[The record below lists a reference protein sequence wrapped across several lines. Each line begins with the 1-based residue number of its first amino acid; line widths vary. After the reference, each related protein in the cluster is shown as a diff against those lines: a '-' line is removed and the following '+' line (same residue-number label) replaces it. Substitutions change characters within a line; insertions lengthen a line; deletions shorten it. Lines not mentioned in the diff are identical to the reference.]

1 MAQQEP
7 SYVTEP
13 DGTMGDGAMVHPI
26 PTTATP
32 LIDTAVLAKQRD
44 EVTETLALY
53 AGLSA
58 LPKKDYIKKLATI
71 ATTLEN
77 IDEPY
82 IHLLQ
87 LEDLLNQY
95 LADPIVHGPPSNPP
109 VDPTTLPS
117 LIGNNIEFTGYF
129 LDTALPAI
137 VRNLLGRSFSTM
149 HLRSISSIGSASSLQ
164 EDGSE
169 AIVPRINQFFQSV
182 LKVIVKH
189 LKEPTKPV
197 QMTLPAPAPA
207 APAASAAS
215 TVAGAAPMVVDAA
228 PEPQYVTVTVAPLFP
243 DSICCNLITTLQR
256 LFDRERHFYYFYD
269 RRGKGAASDDD
280 LDLSSGDDEEALE
293 KAAAAERAH
302 VATLDADAVFKRFQM
317 TLDQYAA
324 ALDQRRKNRQEQKEK
339 ERARRIEA
347 KLEWR
352 KKVEQL
358 RPSVL
363 YTLSSPGESSHG
375 WLQKNL
381 QHFGALGG
389 WELVAKRMT
398 AGIKEDLDSKVLVKS
413 RRGHNPAKQAR
424 NGAFYRKELQR
435 RREYAVQAKAR
446 GEVYSAEPPVPPRGS
461 FPSLAPYLQDDVFTH
476 SASSSSSAV
485 SASSSS
491 ASSSTAPPP
500 SASSLAPIPLHR
512 VRFFL
517 EAFLKAWDLM
527 SKEYFT
533 HVGTRLKDAVI
544 VKLLHIRPEESRL
557 CDKAYLESLLQ
568 LWLWPLIYRLC
579 CTHMGHEKEVAWPIL
594 DTASEKA
601 WKADR
606 KLLLK
611 LEAEVQAREEAERA
625 VEQAKQDALARKES
639 GEEEELHAEGIVV
652 PEVTTI
658 LPPPPELY
666 EMNLDANELME
677 CITIYLSYQLF
688 CSPLLEKRINGLS
701 DINRMV
707 DLTMTRQ
714 RVDHPPEGAA
724 PIQHKGAITA
734 WLDTQVL
741 SEWLMQIDIMDE
753 LFGTFDASTLTPT
766 SNQSTHPQL
775 LQRCDEIVKYLAGLD
790 KLRPNHLRQVW
801 AAGLGKHE
809 TVQQAIYTLLGA
821 CAREYKLFHVDL
833 ILNEFLP
840 SIPYPEWTFHTLDLL
855 MNLMDGGETYDEE
868 ALIRKR
874 GVALLWHLINLP
886 HPSSPADQEALFADT
901 EVMLLE
907 EEEDKQPEE
916 AEQKKYAPA
925 EQPQGTDIDFVLK
938 QACAHKLQLLLSSS
952 NMEPLRRAYIQRILS
967 LLRSKTSTSSRG
979 MLLWLLPCL
988 LASYATTRPQPEEL
1002 QRWNILGRLIE
1013 KDKIWTVIMED
1024 LARFTQGAKATYEK
1038 IVAAQVKKRS
1048 RRPLPDAALLVLNHT
1063 PSDIDSP
1070 SLGVCLADLDARVIL
1085 PASFEQS
1092 QELMAEIRTQKAK
1105 AEGESNGADVASVA
1119 GAAGLDRMASLP
1131 RAPSAVAG
1139 LPKSDAFAYE
1149 VEVFLRLELLRF
1161 IVMHSFQPLNAKHV
1175 DQLLHAC
1182 VTVPLSLGPSA
1193 RGQFL
1198 LWLRALHIPKSA
1210 ITPVIIAEAMAANAH
1225 AISQA
1230 IGTSK
1235 MVSSYTD
1242 MTRYSSG
1249 FTEAAAQHLFA
1260 KLSDS
1265 TIYTD
1270 VTRHSGD
1277 SSAPKSNGGDSS
1289 TEWLQQLDACSF
1301 ICWRHYFLTVNENQK
1316 LLRLHAPLASGTYS
1330 SSGTSVAASS
1340 EPPRFY
1346 LVASATPLIGLE
1358 HLWQVCLTVQNPS
1371 VVQLT
1376 TDLLIQSHGGR
1387 GAHSI
1392 VSGYR
1397 PTVEEMEWMSTQ
1409 REKYIARCMESMQA
1423 GNRADPNHSG
1433 RLVRCLSLLQSFL
1446 ASFAST
1452 SDGDEHADDSTS
1464 AGASSSS
1471 SAGQFVAEIAV
1482 GHFTPD
1488 RTETITL
1495 PIGDTSSPNPI
1506 QTVRQLKEAL
1516 STLLSVPASKMSL
1529 HAGNKELLNYEN
1541 LTSATPQLVIK
1552 APTNRSNIQHPENDR
1567 PMEDD
1572 GADTTATTEP
1582 GMNAEEDESV
1592 LSLARSFTPAQATP
1606 IPATPGMQF
1615 GSFPAFASASIGARE
1630 LAQAQRNPSMLLNT
1644 KYFDLLFS
1652 LLSTPSGTSGAQS
1665 STDQQEI
1672 SQRVWKLICSLP
1684 TNQKLLEEMKSL
1696 SNISKNAPDADAEWA
1711 QALGTASSF
1720 KLLYSLRIISKLAS
1734 AHLSPDGS
1742 VQVSSK
1748 AFVNAVEWR
1757 TKFAKLGGIEYLYGV
1772 LESLLKQRAAAHTK
1786 NPTSTTP
1793 PVEWDESRNAC
1804 LALLLALFNFFLLT
1818 AQGQTNRAVFYLLPT
1833 VLPELAS
1840 IPTDFA
1846 GQDRISSILRSIS
1859 TPSSFLGASH
1869 AGSKERG
1876 VNFSELAK
1884 HAMGLV
1890 ADCAKSAAKA
1900 WKQQSASS
1908 SAGHSRSNSGGNLS
1922 LKSTGA
1928 SAAAAKKLIEDGSMD
1943 EVLIKH
1949 GMVLLSACV
1958 LHPSDGADLDLNSPL
1973 HTLLSSGGSTL
1984 YSTLLFLCNGT
1995 IRHDAS
2001 EYLLRLAVEYKAHS
2015 SHPSPSQRMILH
2027 RFLFQDVLLKML
2039 PTLVGSA
2046 RYAGGAQDY
2055 FQLVDF
2061 LLRDVL
2067 DAENDAKEGVEA
2079 AAAASGDA
2087 VSTSVLSS
2095 FDFRAFFMR
2104 VVGYMRARPIYES
2117 KHSAAPSRPHQSK
2130 LPESSCDEVLIGLM
2144 NLVST
2149 LLARIPAL
2157 KDCVAERPRAH
2168 SLELDELMSELAVN
2182 GPAHSAST
2190 SSSGESHSAEPL
2202 HNVAAGLVHEV
2213 FLYLFDLPTLQTS
2226 HLSIQAPKAKR
2237 RTTRISAFNL
2247 LLTMV
2252 EDHPVNFYALAAM
2265 LYQQN
2270 IENNS
2275 VNTGSDWEYSPED
2288 YTKSSTGYVGLVNLS
2303 NTCYLNSMLQQLY
2316 MIPSFRRQLLSINI
2330 PNLAPPQRSASP
2342 TGGTCSEQKSSTPS
2356 SLGPSVPSDPSDH
2369 LLYQV
2374 QFMFG
2379 YLSAS
2384 AKKAYNTTGFCKAFK
2399 DYDGRPIDI
2408 RQQQDV
2414 DEFFNGFCDKLET
2427 SLKATHAQALQAGV
2441 VPCDVDLVK
2450 STFGGELEHQLL
2462 CQDCPHTSFRSEPFC
2477 ALPLNVKGKAS
2488 IAASLES
2495 FICGETL
2502 EGDNAYLC
2510 SSCQPPRKVRTLKR
2524 VCIKTL
2530 PPVLVLNLKRF
2541 EFNFDA
2547 MVKVKLNDLVSF
2559 PVEAGGLNMEAF
2571 TAEGLARREAAAKN
2585 ATTGSQAAAGGA
2597 GESKQEES
2605 KQVSEDALP
2614 LPSSSPT
2621 LHPANSVSGGPPTTY
2636 SLVGVLLH
2644 SGGSESGHYTSLVK
2658 ERTGSGG
2665 GSRWLEMNDSVVR
2678 EFDEA
2683 NLAAECFGGTQ
2694 NLSVWDVKLRRKVVR
2709 EVDKTRS
2716 AYLLIYERDAPVTA
2730 KARYD
2735 STPMGSPLRGN
2746 SSGAGPHIS
2755 TKLTSH
2761 PHSPD
2766 SPKAM
2771 ESSPSPSGIG
2781 SPARFTSTYS
2791 GSRAKTPVDTLS
2803 RASPSFSRAHS
2814 GQPRYAK
2821 KLDLQGGEPDEDE
2834 PVPTL
2839 SPSFS
2844 RQPSEQVPTLSPSFS
2859 RQPSSSEQKVPE
2871 LMLSPSHSSQAF
2883 HAASNGTGGGG
2894 AGSAAGHQSAYAL
2907 SMPPQIY
2914 ETVWEENLAFL
2925 KNSQLFQ
2932 MDYFKF
2938 IVAFLQLAPR
2948 PGPGEV
2954 PTNAEFGVDPSVP
2967 KARRMDYGLPQD
2979 LGCEDECRHIQLA
2992 SIFLTDV
2999 LAHAKY
3005 LTAPAMYERDRD
3017 RSEEDVRNAGGRTGR
3032 MQRQR
3037 MGIDGVTAPHALLPT
3052 YKAILLRFFA
3062 NHIPSAC
3069 WFIQDHL
3076 LGGRDRLKLYLFN
3089 CSSEFM
3095 RDYLSEVFGLV
3106 LSVLVPIERPLYEQF
3121 VTYEVKAPVTTAMSA
3136 PNSPAGVMAT
3146 QTMRAPVTYSIK
3158 LMSQLMNLFK
3168 DIAYNWRSLSPFF
3181 SLIYTFANFG
3191 YNERMHLILHHNI
3204 IVQIIDLWLGNLSPF
3219 AVSEKYKRPM
3229 LGDAETPPNLY
3240 MMLSLLSLTIRSSLM
3255 HTNIEPDQPPRVLPP
3270 TLLTILDGTRPLPP
3284 MPQGYQQ
3291 PGEMSVPK
3299 EAATEVTDE
3308 TSDDAKSGTSSQSR
3322 TAPSSPTAESRPL
3335 EPSSSLVLVV
3345 PSPLTLNLVLS
3356 HTHSLTPQEVDIV
3369 FHPEF
3374 LKKLLKDGANIEA
3387 SQQIITHLIYEDERA
3402 DPYVGQ
3408 QFVRIVADCNYDR
3421 MDALFAILPHILSIP
3436 DSLQPIR
3443 IGRYLNPKT
3452 GLISKAAQFRHQY
3465 PHFTYALLKFLFLGI
3480 GRLNDGAHP
3489 AAEYLVS
3496 QKPSLYWALEWMM
3509 TYHQRQIRGP
3519 LLSHMSELASTSLSY
3534 SSLSTPDPAH
3544 QAAALE
3550 AVSQVEAWFGE
3561 DFLRQKAEQAKQER
3575 EAALLAHRARVA
3587 AQEAEAQKQMH
3598 MQRNSGPGGGD
3609 SSNASDMSSAAYQ
3622 NHLRRQKVS

>member
-1 MAQQEP
+1 
-7 SYVTEP
+7 
-13 DGTMGDGAMVHPI
+13 
-26 PTTATP
+26 
-32 LIDTAVLAKQRD
+32 
-44 EVTETLALY
+44 
-53 AGLSA
+53 
-58 LPKKDYIKKLATI
+58 
-71 ATTLEN
+71 
-77 IDEPY
+77 
-82 IHLLQ
+82 
-87 LEDLLNQY
+87 
-95 LADPIVHGPPSNPP
+95 
-109 VDPTTLPS
+109 
-117 LIGNNIEFTGYF
+117 
-129 LDTALPAI
+129 
-137 VRNLLGRSFSTM
+137 
-149 HLRSISSIGSASSLQ
+149 
-164 EDGSE
+164 
-169 AIVPRINQFFQSV
+169 
-182 LKVIVKH
+182 
-189 LKEPTKPV
+189 
-197 QMTLPAPAPA
+197 
-207 APAASAAS
+207 
-215 TVAGAAPMVVDAA
+215 
-228 PEPQYVTVTVAPLFP
+228 
-243 DSICCNLITTLQR
+243 
-256 LFDRERHFYYFYD
+256 
-269 RRGKGAASDDD
+269 
-280 LDLSSGDDEEALE
+280 
-293 KAAAAERAH
+293 
-302 VATLDADAVFKRFQM
+302 
-317 TLDQYAA
+317 
-324 ALDQRRKNRQEQKEK
+324 
-339 ERARRIEA
+339 
-347 KLEWR
+347 
-352 KKVEQL
+352 
-358 RPSVL
+358 
-363 YTLSSPGESSHG
+363 
-375 WLQKNL
+375 
-381 QHFGALGG
+381 
-389 WELVAKRMT
+389 
-398 AGIKEDLDSKVLVKS
+398 
-413 RRGHNPAKQAR
+413 
-424 NGAFYRKELQR
+424 
-435 RREYAVQAKAR
+435 
-446 GEVYSAEPPVPPRGS
+446 
-461 FPSLAPYLQDDVFTH
+461 
-476 SASSSSSAV
+476 
-485 SASSSS
+485 
-491 ASSSTAPPP
+491 
-500 SASSLAPIPLHR
+500 
-512 VRFFL
+512 
-517 EAFLKAWDLM
+517 
-527 SKEYFT
+527 
-533 HVGTRLKDAVI
+533 
-544 VKLLHIRPEESRL
+544 
-557 CDKAYLESLLQ
+557 
-568 LWLWPLIYRLC
+568 
-579 CTHMGHEKEVAWPIL
+579 
-594 DTASEKA
+594 
-601 WKADR
+601 
-606 KLLLK
+606 
-611 LEAEVQAREEAERA
+611 
-625 VEQAKQDALARKES
+625 
-639 GEEEELHAEGIVV
+639 
-652 PEVTTI
+652 
-658 LPPPPELY
+658 
-666 EMNLDANELME
+666 
-677 CITIYLSYQLF
+677 
-688 CSPLLEKRINGLS
+688 
-701 DINRMV
+701 MV

-714 RVDHPPEGAA
+714 RVDNPPDGTA
-724 PIQHKGAITA
+724 PNPHKGPITA

-753 LFGTFDASTLTPT
+753 LFGTFDSKTLTPT

-775 LQRCDEIVKYLAGLD
+775 LQRCDEIVKYLAGLE
-790 KLRPNHLRQVW
+790 KLKPNHLRQVW

-809 TVQQAIYTLLGA
+809 TIQQAIYTLLGA
-821 CAREYKLFHVDL
+821 CAREYKLLHVDI

-840 SIPYPEWTFHTLDLL
+840 SVPYPEWTFHTLDLL

-874 GVALLWHLINLP
+874 GVAILWHVLNLP
-886 HPSSPADQEALFADT
+886 HPSSSSELEALFADT

-907 EEEDKQPEE
+907 GEDQQEDPS
-916 AEQKKYAPA
+916 QKKYAPA
-925 EQPQGTDIDFVLK
+925 EQPPGTDIDFVLK

-988 LASYATTRPQPEEL
+988 FSSYAPTRPQPEEL
-1002 QRWNILGRLIE
+1002 QRWNMLGRLIDKE
-1013 KDKIWTVIMED
+1013 KMLIVIVED
-1024 LARFTQGAKATYEK
+1024 LARYTAGARATYEK

-1048 RRPLPDAALLVLNHT
+1048 RRPLPDATLLVLNNT
-1063 PSDIDSP
+1063 PSDCENP
-1070 SLGVCLADLDARVIL
+1070 ALGVCLADLDARVIL

-1092 QELMAEIRTQKAK
+1092 QELMQEIRTQKTK
-1105 AEGESNGADVASVA
+1105 AEGEATGVDTAVVS
-1119 GAAGLDRMASLP
+1119 GAAGLDRIASLP

-1139 LPKSDAFAYE
+1139 FPKSDAFAYE

-1161 IVMHSFQPLNAKHV
+1161 IVLHSFQPLNAKHV

-1182 VTVPLSLGPSA
+1182 ITVPLSLGQSA
-1193 RGQFL
+1193 RGQFQ

-1210 ITPVIIAEAMAANAH
+1210 ITPVIIAEAMAANAQ

-1235 MVSSYTD
+1235 MISSYTD
-1242 MTRYSSG
+1242 MTRYSAG
-1249 FTEAAAQHLFA
+1249 FTDAAAQHLFA
-1260 KLSDS
+1260 KLSDPS
-1265 TIYTD
+1265 IFTEANSQKS
-1270 VTRHSGD
+1270 SGD
-1277 SSAPKSNGGDSS
+1277 LS
-1289 TEWLQQLDACSF
+1289 TEWLQQLDAYSF
-1301 ICWRHYFLTVNENQK
+1301 ICWRHYFLTVNDNQK

-1346 LVASATPLIGLE
+1346 LVASATPLVGLE
-1358 HLWQVCLTVQNPS
+1358 HLWHVALSVQNPS
-1371 VVQLT
+1371 VAQLAS
-1376 TDLLIQSHGGR
+1376 DLLIQAHGGR
-1387 GAHSI
+1387 GALSI
-1392 VSGYR
+1392 VSGYH

-1409 REKYIARCMESMQA
+1409 REKFIARCMESMQA
-1423 GNRADPNHSG
+1423 GDRADPNHSA
-1433 RLVRCLSLLQSFL
+1433 RLLRCLSLLQSFL

-1452 SDGDEHADDSTS
+1452 SDTDDHSDDVT
-1464 AGASSSS
+1464 ASSSS
-1471 SAGQFVAEIAV
+1471 SGSFVAEISV

-1488 RTETITL
+1488 ANEVIRL
-1495 PIGDTSSPNPI
+1495 PIGETTNPNPI

-1541 LTSATPQLVIK
+1541 LTSATPQLVTK

-1572 GADTTATTEP
+1572 DTGAGAAEP
-1582 GMNAEEDESV
+1582 GTAAEEDESV
-1592 LSLARSFTPAQATP
+1592 LKMARSFTPAQATP

-1652 LLSTPSGTSGAQS
+1652 LLSSPAGAAGAQS

-1696 SNISKNAPDADAEWA
+1696 SNISKNAQQDGDAGWA
-1711 QALGTASSF
+1711 QALGTSSSF

-1742 VQVSSK
+1742 IQVSSK
-1748 AFVNAVEWR
+1748 AFVNAQEWR
-1757 TKFAKLGGIEYLYGV
+1757 TKFGKLGGIEYLYGV
-1772 LESLLKQRAAAHTK
+1772 MESLLTQRAAAHTK

-1846 GQDRISSILRSIS
+1846 GQDRVSAILRSLS
-1859 TPSSFLGASH
+1859 TPTSFLTS
-1869 AGSKERG
+1869 SKSV
-1876 VNFSELAK
+1876 VNFSQLAK
-1884 HAMGLV
+1884 HALGLV
-1890 ADCAKSAAKA
+1890 ADCARSAAKT
-1900 WKQQSASS
+1900 WKQQSASTS
-1908 SAGHSRSNSGGNLS
+1908 GGHSRSNSGGNLS
-1922 LKSTGA
+1922 VKLT
-1928 SAAAAKKLIEDGSMD
+1928 SAAGKKPIEDGSMD
-1943 EVLIKH
+1943 EMLIKH
-1949 GMVLLSACV
+1949 GTVLLSACV
-1958 LHPSDGADLDLNSPL
+1958 LHPLDGAELDLTSPL
-1973 HTLLSSGGSTL
+1973 NTLLSSGGSTL

-2015 SHPSPSQRMILH
+2015 TSPSAASRMLLH
-2027 RFLFQDVLLKML
+2027 RFLFQEVLLKML
-2039 PTLVGSA
+2039 PTLVSSA
-2046 RYAGGAQDY
+2046 RYAGVAQDY

-2061 LLRDVL
+2061 LLRDIL
-2067 DAENDAKEGVEA
+2067 DVENDAREGVETAAVAAGDA
-2079 AAAASGDA
+2079 AAA
-2087 VSTSVLSS
+2087 VSSSPPISVLSG

-2117 KHSAAPSRPHQSK
+2117 KHSPATGDGVTAAPSRHQSK

-2149 LLARIPAL
+2149 LLTKVPNL
-2157 KDCVAERPRAH
+2157 KDSVAERPRAH
-2168 SLELDELMSELAVN
+2168 SLELDQLMSELAVT
-2182 GPAHSAST
+2182 GETHSDA
-2190 SSSGESHSAEPL
+2190 PL

-2213 FLYLFDLPTLQTS
+2213 FMYLFDLPTLQTS

-2252 EDHPVNFYALAAM
+2252 ESHPINFYALSAL

-2270 IENNS
+2270 IQNNS
-2275 VNTGSDWEYSPED
+2275 VNTGADWEYSPED

-2303 NTCYLNSMLQQLY
+2303 NTCYLNSMIQQLY

-2342 TGGTCSEQKSSTPS
+2342 SPGSASEQKSSSIPS
-2356 SLGPSVPSDPSDH
+2356 SLAPPASSDPSDH

-2477 ALPLNVKGKAS
+2477 ALPLNVKGKTS

-2541 EFNFDA
+2541 EFNFDQ

-2571 TAEGLARREAAAKN
+2571 TAEGLARREKAAKQG
-2585 ATTGSQAAAGGA
+2585 ASVTDAA
-2597 GESKQEES
+2597 ESKQEES
-2605 KQVSEDALP
+2605 KQSAEQDILP
-2614 LPSSSPT
+2614 LPTSSPT
-2621 LHPANSVSGGPPTTY
+2621 LQPTASVSGGPPTTY

-2658 ERTGSGG
+2658 ERTANGGTG

-2678 EFDEA
+2678 EFDES

-2694 NLSVWDVKLRRKVVR
+2694 TLSVWDVKLRRKVMR
-2709 EVDKTRS
+2709 EVEKTRS
-2716 AYLLIYERDAPVTA
+2716 AYLLIYERDAPVAA

-2735 STPMGSPLRGN
+2735 STPMSSPLRGN
-2746 SSGAGPHIS
+2746 SSSGAPHINTTS
-2755 TKLTSH
+2755 TKLTS
-2761 PHSPD
+2761 PNYSPD

-2781 SPARFTSTYS
+2781 SPARFTSSYS
-2791 GSRAKTPVDTLS
+2791 GSRAKTPVDTVS

-2821 KLDLQGGEPDEDE
+2821 KLDLQGGDSEDADLEPA
-2834 PVPTL
+2834 PTL

-2844 RQPSEQVPTLSPSFS
+2844 RQPSEQIPTLSPSFS

-2871 LMLSPSHSSQAF
+2871 LMLSPSHYSQTF
-2883 HAASNGTGGGG
+2883 HATSNGTSAGGSGG
-2894 AGSAAGHQSAYAL
+2894 AGHPSAYAL

-2938 IVAFLQLAPR
+2938 IVAFLQLAPQ
-2948 PGPGEV
+2948 PDSDV
-2954 PTNAEFGVDPSVP
+2954 PSSNDFGVDPSIP
-2967 KARRMDYGLPQD
+2967 QARRMDYGLPQD
-2979 LGCEDECRHIQLA
+2979 LGCEEECRHIQLA

-3005 LTAPAMYERDRD
+3005 LTAPATYERDRD
-3017 RSEEDVRNAGGRTGR
+3017 RSEDDARNAGGRTGL

-3037 MGIDGVTAPHALLPT
+3037 MGIDAVTAPHALLPT
-3052 YKAILLRFFA
+3052 YKAILLRFFS

-3076 LGGRDRLKLYLFN
+3076 LGGRDRLKLYLFS

-3106 LSVLVPIERPLYEQF
+3106 LSVLAPIERPLYEKF
-3121 VTYEVKAPVTTAMSA
+3121 FTYEIKAPVTTAVSA

-3146 QTMRAPVTYSIK
+3146 QTMRTPATFSIK
-3158 LMSQLMNLFK
+3158 LVAQLMTLFK
-3168 DIAYNWRSLSPFF
+3168 DIAYHWRSLSPFF

-3191 YNERMHLILHHNI
+3191 YNERMHLILQHNI

-3219 AVSEKYKRPM
+3219 AASEKYKRPM

-3240 MMLSLLSLTIRSSLM
+3240 MMLSLLSLTIRSSLY
-3255 HTNIEPDQPPRVLPP
+3255 HTNIEPDQPPRALPP
-3270 TLLTILDGTRPLPP
+3270 TLLTILDGTRPLPR
-3284 MPQGYQQ
+3284 MPQGYQ
-3291 PGEMSVPK
+3291 PGGEMSAPK
-3299 EAATEVTDE
+3299 EVPPGNTDE
-3308 TSDDAKSGTSSQSR
+3308 PVEEVKSGTSSRSR
-3322 TAPSSPTAESRPL
+3322 TAPSSPRQI
-3335 EPSSSLVLVV
+3335 EPPSSLVLVV
-3345 PSPLTLNLVLS
+3345 PPNLTVNLVLS

-3369 FHPEF
+3369 FNAEF

-3387 SQQIITHLIYEDERA
+3387 SREIVSHLIYEDDRA

-3443 IGRYLNPKT
+3443 IARYLNPKS
-3452 GLISKAAQFRHQY
+3452 GLISKASQFRSQY

-3480 GRLNDGAHP
+3480 GRLNEGAHP

-3496 QKPSLYWALEWMM
+3496 QKQSLYWALDWMM
-3509 TYHQRQIRGP
+3509 TYHQRQMRGP
-3519 LLSHMSELASTSLSY
+3519 LLSHMSEVASTSLSY
-3534 SSLSTPDPAH
+3534 SSLSAPDPAH

-3550 AVSQVEAWFGE
+3550 AVAQVEAWFGE
-3561 DFLRQKAEQAKQER
+3561 EFLKAKMEQAKQER
-3575 EAALLAHRARVA
+3575 EAALQAHRARVA
-3587 AQEAEAQKQMH
+3587 AQEAEVQKQMQAH
-3598 MQRNSGPGGGD
+3598 RDHARSGGD
-3609 SSNASDMSSAAYQ
+3609 SNATDMKSAAYQ
-3622 NHLRRQKVS
+3622 NHLRRQKLMADTFNPNFDPDNQPSDVDSQDGQADPRDLEPDADDSDHNVDDPDSKFHEGDSDGEGEGLYATTKEEGDKQAEKEYFAEQNRIRMLLNQPNGEYMLFKAYSSFDYPHPELKEVMLKYAPVATRGADPRFAGIMAVGKQVPKAQPVNPGSDSHLLQPILHGSDDNADTETESAHDDGGAGLVGRGHSDDGSDPIAAGVVDDLDDDDDDDHTAGIRMGQMTALDSNYYQSVGDDSFSAGTYIDDDEAAIAAVMKMESEHAAKQQQLQAQPK